1 MTAAPQP
8 PPSSPARL
16 APGPFTLAVI
26 AVYALSFASQMLLS
40 PPVTGRFNVFAFV
53 LAQVVLI
60 AAWIVLHRRRLHDAG
75 RTTGMVTGIA
85 AIYTLEIVLMVLL
98 IGLLLTAPGP
108 SGGAS
113 GEASIFQ
120 LFVLLYFLSL
130 MSGDPTLGSLQIWM
144 LGFAVLLLLPVAI
157 GVYFSAWTAMR
168 PRAST
173 LP

>member
-1 MTAAPQP
+1 MTAAPP
-8 PPSSPARL
+8 PPTLPRV
-16 APGPFTLAVI
+16 APGPFTVAVI
-26 AVYALSFASQMLLS
+26 AVYALSFFSQMLLS
-40 PPVTGRFNVFAFV
+40 PPVTGRFNVLPFV
-53 LAQVVLI
+53 LAQLILI
-60 AAWIVLHRRRLHDAG
+60 ASWIVLHRRRLHDAG
-75 RTTGMVTGIA
+75 RPTGMVTGIA

-98 IGLLLTAPGP
+98 IGLLLSAPGP

-120 LFVLLYFLSL
+120 LFVLLYFLAL
-130 MSGDPTLGSLQIWM
+130 LSGDPTLGSLEIWM

-173 LP
+173 RP

>member
-1 MTAAPQP
+1 MNAAPPP
-8 PPSSPARL
+8 PPSALPRI

-26 AVYALSFASQMLLS
+26 AVYALSFFSQTLLS
-40 PPVTGRFNVFAFV
+40 PPVTSRFNVLPFV
-53 LAQVVLI
+53 LAQLILI

-75 RTTGMVTGIA
+75 RPTGMVTGIA

-98 IGLLLTAPGP
+98 IGLLLSAP

-120 LFVLLYFLSL
+120 LFVLLYFLAL

-157 GVYFSAWTAMR
+157 GVCFSAWTAMR
-168 PRAST
+168 PRAPT
-173 LP
+173 PP

>member
-1 MTAAPQP
+1 M
-8 PPSSPARL
+8 
-16 APGPFTLAVI
+16 
-26 AVYALSFASQMLLS
+26 
-40 PPVTGRFNVFAFV
+40 TGRFNVLPFV
-53 LAQVVLI
+53 LAQLILI

-75 RTTGMVTGIA
+75 RPTGMVTGIA

-98 IGLLLTAPGP
+98 IGLLLSAPAP

-120 LFVLLYFLSL
+120 LFVLLYFLAL

-144 LGFAVLLLLPVAI
+144 AGFAVLLLLPVAI

-168 PRAST
+168 PRAPT
-173 LP
+173 PP

>member
-1 MTAAPQP
+1 MTAAPP
-8 PPSSPARL
+8 PLPSTPARM
-16 APGPFTLAVI
+16 APGPFALAVI
-26 AVYALSFASQMLLS
+26 AVYALSFVSQMLLS
-40 PPVTGRFNVFAFV
+40 PPVTGRFNVLPFV
-53 LAQVVLI
+53 LAQLVLI

-75 RTTGMVTGIA
+75 RATGMVTGIA
-85 AIYTLEIVLMVLL
+85 AIYTLEIVLIVLL
-98 IGLLLTAPGP
+98 IGLLLSAPVP

-113 GEASIFQ
+113 GEASVFQ

-168 PRAST
+168 PRRPT
-173 LP
+173 H